1 MSSEVLPKELSMQKK
16 VRWVFPQDLE
26 EGQIA
31 AIHVVGTAIA
41 PFFDFYGDKFK
52 NFGSF
57 FEGTVERILDE
68 EDHLIAVQIGFYR
81 IPEDL
86 LDHPRVTAVVET

>member
-1 MSSEVLPKELSMQKK
+1 MSSEVLSKELSMQKK

-26 EGQIA
+26 EGQKA
-31 AIHVVGTAIA
+31 AIHVVGIAIA
-41 PFFDFYGDKFK
+41 PFFDFYGDRFQ

-68 EDHLIAVQIGFYR
+68 DGELVAVQIGFYL
-81 IPEDL
+81 IPDDL
-86 LDHPRVTAVVET
+86 LDHPRVTAVIET